1 MCNKVCKKVK
11 RRREKKFV
19 TSIMNEELN
28 LLLMSNGLLNHMI
41 LGKNKIVMIKETN
54 K

>member
-1 MCNKVCKKVK
+1 M
-11 RRREKKFV
+11 
-19 TSIMNEELN
+19 SEELN

>member
-1 MCNKVCKKVK
+1 
-11 RRREKKFV
+11 
-19 TSIMNEELN
+19 MNEEELN
-28 LLLMSNGLLNHMI
+28 LMLMSNGLLNHMI